1 VSCSLCRHER
11 DALLVEADSDAAIL
25 IDRSPM
31 CVGHLLVVSP
41 THVPAVDDM
50 PTPARER
57 FMGKVEAAKRVASAL
72 GNSAAIAIEHG
83 RSPTCGD
90 RSCSCHAHVHVLPV
104 GDMDEE
110 TLLEADFIEARE
122 EPGADSYLAI
132 AGPSGDWR
140 HYALL
145 RPIPHAARTVA
156 SLIATAN
163 GVRWRPLVAF
173 ADGTADAALTETRT
187 RLRLMSGMPKGSV
200 DKRSSGRRRH
210 SGRSK
215 PLVIVSGSTGS
226 GKTTV
231 GAHLAR
237 YLEVPAIELGVILR
251 LASLKHEHEGRAAN
265 RLWRWN
271 KKGRLDFDGPS
282 QHRLAASVPR
292 LDGGS
297 HELPMWTEVE
307 AVRLATLARQGD
319 VQEILA
325 AIAER
330 AARETGAVIVG
341 RVPPGLN
348 GDSPSKVVA
357 LGATPQERSRRKR
370 LQLARI
376 GMSADEHDWFDPRA
390 TSRPA
395 LEGGIIDTTT
405 MSIEAMCAAAL
416 STAINGSRRHAR
428 AS

>member
-1 VSCSLCRHER
+1 MSCNLCRHER
-11 DALLVEADSDAAIL
+11 DALRVEADSDAAIL

-41 THVPAVDDM
+41 THVPSIDDM
-50 PTPARER
+50 PALARER
-57 FMGKVEAAKRVASAL
+57 FMAKVEAAKRLASAL
-72 GNSAAIAIEHG
+72 GDRAAIAIEHG

-90 RSCSCHAHVHVLPV
+90 RFCSCHAHVHVLPV
-104 GDMDEE
+104 GDVDEE
-110 TLLEADFIEARE
+110 TLLEADFIEGRE

-132 AGPSGDWR
+132 AGPSGDCR
-140 HYALL
+140 HYGLL
-145 RPIPHAARTVA
+145 RPTLHAARTVA

-163 GVRWRPLVAF
+163 GVRWRPLMAL
-173 ADGTADAALTETRT
+173 ADDTADAVLAETRA
-187 RLRLMSGMPKGSV
+187 RLRVVSEISKGSV
-200 DKRSSGRRRH
+200 DKRSSSRRRRAGKH
-210 SGRSK
+210 PK

-237 YLEVPAIELGVILR
+237 HLQVPAIELGVILR
-251 LASLKHEHEGRAAN
+251 LASLNREHEGRAAD

-282 QHRLAASVPR
+282 QHRLTASVPR

-341 RVPPGLN
+341 RVPPELN
-348 GDSPSKVVA
+348 GGSKVVA

-376 GMSADEHDWFDPRA
+376 GMAADEHDWFDPRA
-390 TSRPA
+390 ASRPA
-395 LEGGIIDTTT
+395 LGGSTIDTTT
-405 MSIEAMCAAAL
+405 MSIEGMCAAAL
-416 STAINGSRRHAR
+416 SRAITGRQRHAQ